1 MLILN
6 QPIHVVKD
14 RKTIWC
20 NFQKVILRVLGVSVA
35 MNYSGEMKRK
45 THNDNSLPTKYAEWH
60 EVQKIEK
67 VLSVL
72 FRVFREATIDD
83 YSRFRISGISQ

>member
-45 THNDNSLPTKYAEWH
+45 THNDNSLPTK
-60 EVQKIEK
+60 
-67 VLSVL
+67 
-72 FRVFREATIDD
+72 
-83 YSRFRISGISQ
+83 